1 MKKLAKILTAA
12 ALCVAA
18 LTTFGCGDDKKE
30 AAKAPAGDAPIKIA
44 VTAGP
49 HAEIMDNVKKLA
61 EKQGLKIE
69 VVEFNDYVTPNVA
82 LFQGEVFANSMQHRP
97 YRFDSCRGDR
107 TEAVFPENQK
117 KPPSTLQKEPKF
129 DLVEVFTTVNFPMA
143 AYSKTLKKGDAIP
156 DGATIGIP
164 NDPSNGGRAILV
176 LANAGLI
183 KVKDIKNVTTTVAD
197 ITENPHNF
205 KFLELDAATIP
216 RSLPDVTFAVINANY
231 AIPAGLNPTKDSIIL
246 ESADNPFVNI
256 FVTKKTNEN
265 DPRIAKL
272 KEIYQSADNEKFI
285 MEHFQGTILPAW
297 K

>member
-1 MKKLAKILTAA
+1 MTKLAKLLTAA

-82 LFQGEVFANSMQHRP
+82 LFQ
-97 YRFDSCRGDR
+97 
-107 TEAVFPENQK
+107 
-117 KPPSTLQKEPKF
+117 
-129 DLVEVFTTVNFPMA
+129 
-143 AYSKTLKKGDAIP
+143 GDAIP

>member
-97 YRFDSCRGDR
+97 YLD
-107 TEAVFPENQK
+107 A
-117 KPPSTLQKEPKF
+117 TLQKEPKF
-129 DLVEVFTTVNFPMA
+129 DLVEVFKTVNFPMA

-156 DGATIGIP
+156 AALQSVFLTIHP
-164 NDPSNGGRAILV
+164 TAAVRFSSCQCRA
-176 LANAGLI
+176 
-183 KVKDIKNVTTTVAD
+183 DQSQ
-197 ITENPHNF
+197 
-205 KFLELDAATIP
+205 
-216 RSLPDVTFAVINANY
+216 R
-231 AIPAGLNPTKDSIIL
+231 
-246 ESADNPFVNI
+246 
-256 FVTKKTNEN
+256 
-265 DPRIAKL
+265 
-272 KEIYQSADNEKFI
+272 YQKRYYHRCRYHRKS
-285 MEHFQGTILPAW
+285 T
-297 K
+297 

>member
-97 YRFDSCRGDR
+97 YLD
-107 TEAVFPENQK
+107 A
-117 KPPSTLQKEPKF
+117 TLQKEPKF
-129 DLVEVFTTVNFPMA
+129 DLVEVFKTVNFPMA

-164 NDPSNGGRAILV
+164 NDPSNGGRALLILQS
-176 LANAGLI
+176 AGLI
-183 KVKDIKNVTTTVAD
+183 GLKDGGNITSTVQDVEKNDKHLQFV
-197 ITENPHNF
+197 E
-205 KFLELDAATIP
+205 LEAAQIP
-216 RSLPDVTFAVINANY
+216 RSIDDVDIALINTNFAME
-231 AIPAGLNPTKDSIIL
+231 AGLNPLKDALFLEPKDSPYANVLVIR
-246 ESADNPFVNI
+246 EGD
-256 FVTKKTNEN
+256 EN
-265 DPRIAKL
+265 RPEIQKL
-272 KEIYQSADNEKFI
+272 VKALQSPEVKKFI
-285 MEHFQGTILPAW
+285 EDKYQGAILPSF
-297 K
+297 

>member
-97 YRFDSCRGDR
+97 YLD
-107 TEAVFPENQK
+107 A
-117 KPPSTLQKEPKF
+117 TLQKEPKF
-129 DLVEVFTTVNFPMA
+129 DLVEVFKTVNFPMA

-205 KFLELDAATIP
+205 KFIEAEMSVLPQSIKDVDAICLAAGHMVNAGLSADGYLCQSDDNDTYA
-216 RSLPDVTFAVINANY
+216 VGFAVRAED
-231 AIPAGLNPTKDSIIL
+231 KDAQWIKDIAEAVQCDEL
-246 ESADNPFVNI
+246 AEYF
-256 FVTKKTNEN
+256 KT
-265 DPRIAKL
+265 
-272 KEIYQSADNEKFI
+272 EK
-285 MEHFQGTILPAW
+285 QGTQIPCW
-297 K
+297 E

>member
-12 ALCVAA
+12 ALCIAA

-97 YRFDSCRGDR
+97 YLD
-107 TEAVFPENQK
+107 A
-117 KPPSTLQKEPKF
+117 TLQKEPKF
-129 DLVEVFTTVNFPMA
+129 DLVEVFKTVNFPMA

-256 FVTKKTNEN
+256 FVTKKINEN
-265 DPRIAKL
+265 DPQITKL

>member
-1 MKKLAKILTAA
+1 MNKTIKLLATTA
-12 ALCVAA
+12 LFVAA
-18 LTTFGCGDDKKE
+18 LSLVGCGSDSKE
-30 AAKAPAGDAPIKIA
+30 TKSAAPEVIKVA

-49 HAEIMDNVKKLA
+49 HAEILDNVKKLA

-97 YRFDSCRGDR
+97 YLD
-107 TEAVFPENQK
+107 
-117 KPPSTLQKEPKF
+117 STLKKEPKF
-129 DLVEVFTTVNFPMA
+129 DLEEAFKTVNFPMA
-143 AYSKTLKKGDAIP
+143 AYSTTLKKGDAIP

-164 NDPSNGGRAILV
+164 NDPSNGGRALLV

-183 KVKDIKNVTTTVAD
+183 KVKDTKNVTTNIAD

-216 RSLPDVTFAVINANY
+216 RSLPDVTLAVINANY

-246 ESADNPFVNI
+246 EPSDNPFVNI
-256 FVTKKTNEN
+256 FAVKKTNANSET
-265 DPRIAKL
+265 IKKL
-272 KEIYQSADNEKFI
+272 KAIYQSEENAKFI
-285 MEHFQGTILPAW
+285 NEHFKGTILPAW

>member
-97 YRFDSCRGDR
+97 Y
-107 TEAVFPENQK
+107 
-117 KPPSTLQKEPKF
+117 
-129 DLVEVFTTVNFPMA
+129 
-143 AYSKTLKKGDAIP
+143 
-156 DGATIGIP
+156 
-164 NDPSNGGRAILV
+164 
-176 LANAGLI
+176 
-183 KVKDIKNVTTTVAD
+183 
-197 ITENPHNF
+197 
-205 KFLELDAATIP
+205 LDATLD
-216 RSLPDVTFAVINANY
+216 RKSVV
-231 AIPAGLNPTKDSIIL
+231 
-246 ESADNPFVNI
+246 
-256 FVTKKTNEN
+256 
-265 DPRIAKL
+265 
-272 KEIYQSADNEKFI
+272 
-285 MEHFQGTILPAW
+285 
-297 K
+297 

>member
-97 YRFDSCRGDR
+97 YLD
-107 TEAVFPENQK
+107 A
-117 KPPSTLQKEPKF
+117 TLQKEPKF
-129 DLVEVFTTVNFPMA
+129 DLVEVFKTVNFPMA

-164 NDPSNGGRAILV
+164 NDPSNGGRAL
-176 LANAGLI
+176 LLLEKNGL
-183 KVKDIKNVTTTVAD
+183 
-197 ITENPHNF
+197 
-205 KFLELDAATIP
+205 L
-216 RSLPDVTFAVINANY
+216 
-231 AIPAGLNPTKDSIIL
+231 
-246 ESADNPFVNI
+246 
-256 FVTKKTNEN
+256 
-265 DPRIAKL
+265 KL
-272 KEIYQSADNEKFI
+272 KEGVNPVKAVVSDIASNPKNLKIIELEAPQLPRALEDCDASIINGGYAVSAGLDPKTALAQEDNTSPYVNVIAAREQDKDNPTYQKFVKIFQTEATRKYINDN
-285 MEHFQGTILPAW
+285 FQVTLIPGF
-297 K
+297 

>member
-1 MKKLAKILTAA
+1 M
-12 ALCVAA
+12 
-18 LTTFGCGDDKKE
+18 
-30 AAKAPAGDAPIKIA
+30 
-44 VTAGP
+44 
-49 HAEIMDNVKKLA
+49 
-61 EKQGLKIE
+61 
-69 VVEFNDYVTPNVA
+69 
-82 LFQGEVFANSMQHRP
+82 
-97 YRFDSCRGDR
+97 
-107 TEAVFPENQK
+107 
-117 KPPSTLQKEPKF
+117 
-129 DLVEVFTTVNFPMA
+129 
-143 AYSKTLKKGDAIP
+143 KKGDAIP

-183 KVKDIKNVTTTVAD
+183 KVKDIKNVTTSVAD

-285 MEHFQGTILPAW
+285 MEHFQAPFTGLEII
-297 K
+297 KN

>member
-1 MKKLAKILTAA
+1 
-12 ALCVAA
+12 
-18 LTTFGCGDDKKE
+18 
-30 AAKAPAGDAPIKIA
+30 
-44 VTAGP
+44 
-49 HAEIMDNVKKLA
+49 MDNVQKLA

-97 YRFDSCRGDR
+97 YLD
-107 TEAVFPENQK
+107 A
-117 KPPSTLQKEPKF
+117 TLQKEPKF
-129 DLVEVFTTVNFPMA
+129 DLVEVFKTVNFPMA

-205 KFLELDAATIP
+205 KFLELGCSYHSP
-216 RSLPDVTFAVINANY
+216 Q
-231 AIPAGLNPTKDSIIL
+231 PARRYLCCNQCQLRYSSRP
-246 ESADNPFVNI
+246 EP
-256 FVTKKTNEN
+256 
-265 DPRIAKL
+265 
-272 KEIYQSADNEKFI
+272 YQRFHHSGI
-285 MEHFQGTILPAW
+285 C
-297 K
+297 

>member
-97 YRFDSCRGDR
+97 YLD
-107 TEAVFPENQK
+107 A
-117 KPPSTLQKEPKF
+117 TLQKEPKF
-129 DLVEVFTTVNFPMA
+129 DLVEVFKTVNFPMA

-183 KVKDIKNVTTTVAD
+183 KVKDIKNVTTSVAD

-205 KFLELDAATIP
+205 KFIEAEMSVLPQSIKDVDAICLAAGHMVNAGLSADGYLCQSDDNDTYA
-216 RSLPDVTFAVINANY
+216 VGFAVRAED
-231 AIPAGLNPTKDSIIL
+231 KDAQWIKDIAEAVQCDEL
-246 ESADNPFVNI
+246 AEYF
-256 FVTKKTNEN
+256 KT
-265 DPRIAKL
+265 
-272 KEIYQSADNEKFI
+272 EK
-285 MEHFQGTILPAW
+285 QGTQIPCW
-297 K
+297 E